1 MQMPE
6 EKNGQWHLDENG
18 YITYQKVVECPKLKK
33 KELYIRAMDYF
44 VYNYRDVNSVIED
57 RDVANGIIIGKG
69 VFKNVHSHTD
79 VLQSNIIDTLHILKV
94 EVKDRRARITLSLTQ
109 YDEKVK
115 GGELPDNHYLYPISV
130 QYPFNPNGYQKDLY
144 EQAFHKSHLKA
155 LETID
160 LFEKALKEGG
170 TSKKDEW

>member
-1 MQMPE
+1 MPE
-6 EKNGQWHLDENG
+6 EKNGQWELDENG
-18 YITYQKVVECPKLKK
+18 YVTYQKVVECSNLNKTR
-33 KELYIRAMDYF
+33 LYNRAMDYF
-44 VYNYRDVNSVIED
+44 VYNYRDVNSVIQN
-57 RDVANGIIIGKG
+57 RDVANGIIVAKG
-69 VFKNVHSHTD
+69 VFKNVHSLTD
-79 VLQSNIIDTLHILKV
+79 VLLSNIIDTWHILKV
-94 EVKDRRARITLSLTQ
+94 EVKDGRARITFSLTH
-109 YDEKVK
+109 YDETVR

-170 TSKKDEW
+170 VTKKDEW